1 LFRRH
6 AARGAG
12 CLRRRDAQGGGDRAL
27 DVPLKSG
34 KVSAEGDLDFRGTL
48 GVAKD
53 APVGFAAIRLRFDVE
68 TDAPPDK
75 LDALLKLTERY
86 CVVYQTLKSGPPI
99 EVKLNRA

>member
-1 LFRRH
+1 
-6 AARGAG
+6 
-12 CLRRRDAQGGGDRAL
+12 
-27 DVPLKSG
+27 
-34 KVSAEGDLDFRGTL
+34 
-48 GVAKD
+48 VAKD

-86 CVVYQTLKSGPPI
+86 CVVYHTLKSGPPI